1 MSSSSSSISG
11 RGALKPSAWRL
22 ETRRLSSQPQR
33 ALKLLRRAI
42 ISSALFVLSLTI
54 TPQLTNTSV
63 TNIIVTNISVA
74 APPAQRSAEMEFD
87 ARVIQGQRAE
97 GAVYLFQ
104 RAQRPLPPLLSFRRD
119 YLGAILR
126 PVLGDETPAARA
138 HLSTPAMSRGEAFT
152 VTPYLN
158 DTPSVSPQLK
168 EGAQEATPPKAHSAP
183 PQRGRSLKAQPPK
196 QQPKARGRQRSRL
209 KTSKAKRGGER

>member
-1 MSSSSSSISG
+1 MSHTLSCLSL
-11 RGALKPSAWRL
+11 RGALKPSVACT
-22 ETRRLSSQPQR
+22 ETRRLSSQGRR
-33 ALKLLRRAI
+33 ALKPPRRPV
-42 ISSALFVLSLTI
+42 ISLVLSALSLI
-54 TPQLTNTSV
+54 TAPQLITMSE
-63 TNIIVTNISVA
+63 A

-138 HLSTPAMSRGEAFT
+138 HLSTPTMRRGEAFT
-152 VTPYLN
+152 VTPYLSGS
-158 DTPSVSPQLK
+158 PQASPQLK
-168 EGAQEATPPKAHSAP
+168 EPAQEATPLKAQSTS
-183 PQRGRSLKAQPPK
+183 PQRGRSSKAQPPK
-196 QQPKARGRQRSRL
+196 KQGKARARQRSRL
-209 KTSKAKRGGER
+209 KTSKAKRGGGR